1 MRRSHS
7 YLLIGLSVLAL
18 GACSSS
24 DDKEHWGT
32 LDDIVVN
39 NRGVAPAKKVESKEQ
54 KLADVKKEVN
64 ETAQKDVKK
73 VAKAEAK
80 KVEEQV
86 KQEAKEGI
94 TEVVMDE
101 AEEEVADVQAIV
113 QEDVKEK
120 MPEAM
125 STTEMV
131 PPPEVRAQMA
141 AKEEAPSNPDLPMNA
156 KPGECYAKVL
166 IPAKVEGTE
175 ETVQI
180 SEEQEVLARI
190 IPAKYEIQTERVL
203 VREARQV
210 WKPGR
215 GATEKVDQS
224 TGEILCLVEEPA
236 VYKTIEKRILVE
248 PERPEYRTIPAQ
260 YETIT
265 KTKTIEAERL
275 EWRRIL
281 CETNVTPAVIMSLQN
296 ALNKNGYD
304 VGSVDGKYG
313 YKTTKAVDRYQRDNN
328 LAMNGLTY
336 ETIEHLGIKLAGM

>member
-18 GACSSS
+18 GACGSS

-54 KLADVKKEVN
+54 KLAEVKKQVN
-64 ETAQKDVKK
+64 EAAQRDVEE

-80 KVEEQV
+80 KLEEQV
-86 KQEAKEGI
+86 KQEAKEEI

-101 AEEEVADVQAIV
+101 VGEEVVAV
-113 QEDVKEK
+113 QEDVQEEIKEE
-120 MPEAM
+120 MPDAM
-125 STTEMV
+125 GTTEMV
-131 PPPEVRAQMA
+131 PPPEVRARMA
-141 AKEEAPSNPDLPMNA
+141 AKEKAPVNSDLPMNA

-180 SEEQEVLARI
+180 SEEQKVLARI
-190 IPAKYEIQTERVL
+190 IPAKYEVQTERVL

-215 GATEKVDQS
+215 GPQEKVDQT

-236 VYKTIEKRILVE
+236 VYKTIEKRVLVE
-248 PERPEYRTIPAQ
+248 PERPEYKTIPAQ

-265 KTKTIEAERL
+265 RTETIEAERL

-281 CETNVTPAVIMSLQN
+281 CETNVTSAVIMSLQN
-296 ALNKNGYD
+296 ALNKKGYD
-304 VGSVDGKYG
+304 AGPVDGRYG
-313 YKTTKAVDRYQRDNN
+313 YKTTTAVDRYQRENG

-336 ETIEHLGIKLAGM
+336 ETIDHLGIKLAGM